1 MRADVRSGIIVLHFH
16 PCQWIGDLA
25 GGRYSVPR
33 IGDGV
38 FMIGIGRIERSC
50 RIERFL
56 IIYQVMILLNGAE
69 HSQFAVQEAVE
80 HFLIHVHIRSEVF
93 HVFIQNHS
101 LTIHETKRNTIAGL
115 TGTTIKGDVMVL
127 L

>member
-1 MRADVRSGIIVLHFH
+1 MV
-16 PCQWIGDLA
+16 
-25 GGRYSVPR
+25 
-33 IGDGV
+33 
-38 FMIGIGRIERSC
+38 GIGGVECGC

-56 IIYQVMILLNGAE
+56 IIHQIMILLNGTE
-69 HSQFAVQEAVE
+69 HSQLAVQEAVE

-93 HVFIQNHS
+93 HS
-101 LTIHETKRNTIAGL
+101 LTIHETKRNAIAGL